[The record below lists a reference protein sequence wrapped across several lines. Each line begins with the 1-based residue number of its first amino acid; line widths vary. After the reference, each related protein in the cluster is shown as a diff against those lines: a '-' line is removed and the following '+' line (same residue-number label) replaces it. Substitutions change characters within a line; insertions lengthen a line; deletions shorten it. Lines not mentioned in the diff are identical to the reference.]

1 MGTTSKLTAI
11 VVYVLWLVN
20 SPSLPTNG
28 IKISEPTVAWLL
40 AFSRASGRLHACIC
54 FESHRHV
61 LKFPSFW
68 PFLIITVLW
77 FTKLMHSKVRGP
89 YWLCEARQ
97 QHSVVEENFPA
108 YWISLKSLDSLSGIC
123 KFRRDKFSPW
133 HMSMIKKKWHGNS
146 QWKLTI
152 KKSHDGCHWTRL
164 HYLLV
169 TNGSQKR
176 VSSQIEFNKAH
187 K

>member
-1 MGTTSKLTAI
+1 MIGQE
-11 VVYVLWLVN
+11 N
-20 SPSLPTNG
+20 SPSLPSNG

-54 FESHRHV
+54 FESHRLV
-61 LKFPSFW
+61 LKFPSYW
-68 PFLIITVLW
+68 LFLIITVPW

-97 QHSVVEENFPA
+97 QHSDVEENFPA
-108 YWISLKSLDSLSGIC
+108 YWFFLKSLDSLSSIC

-133 HMSMIKKKWHGNS
+133 HMSMIKNCMAILDESLTKKN
-146 QWKLTI
+146 
-152 KKSHDGCHWTRL
+152 HDGCHWTRL

-169 TNGSQKR
+169 TNDSQQR
-176 VSSQIEFNKAH
+176 VSSQIAFNKAH

>member
-1 MGTTSKLTAI
+1 MIGQE
-11 VVYVLWLVN
+11 N
-20 SPSLPTNG
+20 SPSLPSNG

-54 FESHRHV
+54 FESHRLV
-61 LKFPSFW
+61 LKFPSYW
-68 PFLIITVLW
+68 LFLIITVPW

-97 QHSVVEENFPA
+97 QHSDVEENFPA
-108 YWISLKSLDSLSGIC
+108 YWFFLKSLDSLSSIC

-133 HMSMIKKKWHGNS
+133 HMSMIKKWHGNS

-152 KKSHDGCHWTRL
+152 KKKSWRL
-164 HYLLV
+164 SLNEAALFISNKWLTKTSFL
-169 TNGSQKR
+169 TNS
-176 VSSQIEFNKAH
+176 V
-187 K
+187 

>member
-1 MGTTSKLTAI
+1 MIGQE
-11 VVYVLWLVN
+11 N
-20 SPSLPTNG
+20 SPSLPSNG

-54 FESHRHV
+54 FESHRLV
-61 LKFPSFW
+61 LKFPSYW
-68 PFLIITVLW
+68 LFLIITVPW

-97 QHSVVEENFPA
+97 QHSDVEENFPA
-108 YWISLKSLDSLSGIC
+108 YWFFLKSLDSLSSIC

-133 HMSMIKKKWHGNS
+133 HMSMIKKWHGNS

-152 KKSHDGCHWTRL
+152 KKKSWRL
-164 HYLLV
+164 SLNEAALFISNKWLTTTSFL
-169 TNGSQKR
+169 TNS
-176 VSSQIEFNKAH
+176 V
-187 K
+187 

>member
-1 MGTTSKLTAI
+1 M
-11 VVYVLWLVN
+11 
-20 SPSLPTNG
+20 
-28 IKISEPTVAWLL
+28 KISEPTVAWLL

-54 FESHRHV
+54 FECHRLV
-61 LKFPSFW
+61 LKFPSYW
-68 PFLIITVLW
+68 LFLIITVLW

-97 QHSVVEENFPA
+97 QHSDVEENFPA
-108 YWISLKSLDSLSGIC
+108 YWISLKKSGLLVKNLQISSWQVFSLTYVHD
-123 KFRRDKFSPW
+123 
-133 HMSMIKKKWHGNS
+133 KKWHGNS

-152 KKSHDGCHWTRL
+152 KKKNHDGCHWTRL

-169 TNGSQKR
+169 TNDSQQR
-176 VSSQIEFNKAH
+176 ISSQIAFNKAH

>member
-1 MGTTSKLTAI
+1 MIGQE
-11 VVYVLWLVN
+11 N
-20 SPSLPTNG
+20 SPSLPSNG

-54 FESHRHV
+54 FESHRLV
-61 LKFPSFW
+61 LKFPSYW
-68 PFLIITVLW
+68 LFLIITVPW

-97 QHSVVEENFPA
+97 QHSDVEENFPA
-108 YWISLKSLDSLSGIC
+108 YWFFLKSLDSLSSIC

-133 HMSMIKKKWHGNS
+133 HMSMIKKWHGNS

-152 KKSHDGCHWTRL
+152 KKKKSWRL
-164 HYLLV
+164 SLNEAALFISNKWLTTTSFL
-169 TNGSQKR
+169 TNS
-176 VSSQIEFNKAH
+176 V
-187 K
+187 